1 MRNLCKI
8 SENFVKR
15 LNEDGFNGVYI
26 HAYTENEYDPA
37 QLDGQPQ
44 EILDECNR
52 HYAIFVIEPDFGED
66 IDDDCTPYVSSR
78 EVDYEAFWNDMKKE
92 MKRVFGNDV
101 KIECVGYGGQE
112 FEVTREKSYKKAWA
126 KYEKWYKQQRE
137 NEAL

>member
-15 LNEDGFNGVYI
+15 LTEDGFNGVYI
-26 HAYTENEYDPA
+26 NAYTENNYDPKE
-37 QLDGQPQ
+37 LDGQPQ

-66 IDDDCTPYVSSR
+66 ITDSCSPYVTT
-78 EVDYEAFWNDMKKE
+78 ELDTDAFWNDMKKE

-101 KIECVGYGGQE
+101 KIDCVGYGGQE
-112 FEVTREKSYKKAWA
+112 FEVTREKPYKKAWA
-126 KYEKWYKQQRE
+126 KFEKWHKQQKE